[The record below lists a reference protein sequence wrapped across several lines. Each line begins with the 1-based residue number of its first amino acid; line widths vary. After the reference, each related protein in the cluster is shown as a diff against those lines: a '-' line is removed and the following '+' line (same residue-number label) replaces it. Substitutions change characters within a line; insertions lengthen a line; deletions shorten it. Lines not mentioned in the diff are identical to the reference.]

1 MSAMIPFVPALTKI
15 YPENGI
21 PLAILLSIAAIALAS
36 TIALLVYKEAKE
48 SKEKNQK
55 LLKGRKEQLLLAKG
69 NSDVK
74 TEDIFFNYSESE
86 EYCMVGASMQRKINK
101 AEIDLDI
108 ISNSFKSGEL
118 VNLESLKQ
126 KGLIDENTEYV
137 KILAKGNLVKPLKI
151 EANEFSNAAKNIVEL
166 SGGEV
171 KKI

>member
-1 MSAMIPFVPALTKI
+1 
-15 YPENGI
+15 
-21 PLAILLSIAAIALAS
+21 
-36 TIALLVYKEAKE
+36 
-48 SKEKNQK
+48 
-55 LLKGRKEQLLLAKG
+55 
-69 NSDVK
+69 
-74 TEDIFFNYSESE
+74 
-86 EYCMVGASMQRKINK
+86 MQRKMNK

-108 ISNSFKSGEL
+108 ISNTFKSGEL
-118 VNLESLKQ
+118 VNLQSLKQ